1 MYAGI
6 PGLRI
11 PTSYILMNGNTPA
24 LLKKKGFGALL
35 SRSGPARERH
45 EVFAVIF
52 HEAVMAEER

>member
-24 LLKKKGFGALL
+24 LLKKKDL
-35 SRSGPARERH
+35 ERFCQGLVQQ
-45 EVFAVIF
+45 ESA
-52 HEAVMAEER
+52 MKRLQ